1 MPEWESGASRGG
13 AESLCGMQL
22 CVEGIADIESRHSFD
37 YAGFLAVRGGPVLI
51 LVRGFD
57 ACKEISSMIK

>member
-1 MPEWESGASRGG
+1 
-13 AESLCGMQL
+13 MQL